1 MATFRYW
8 WLIWR
13 MWELWLLLA
22 LWGYLGYFF
31 GIIDSL
37 ASFCHFWLIWLF
49 CGINGYFQYYRQFWL
64 FSGIG
69 GDFGYFL
76 FDCFLCSLTNLR
88 FEIHSDLKYVDMKS
102 PRKLLLHRRSKKFW
116 CRSAKFWRSY
126 AQIFL
131 KCAAQSNFKMTED
144 RQRRRTK
151 NQDEGQSF
159 DILKTMIFHG
169 GRIAIHLTCE
179 ICSKMHSSPFFTVF
193 EGVSIF
199 HFALYY
205 AVFFLDQF

>member
-13 MWELWLLLA
+13 MWELWLPLA

-151 NQDEGQSF
+151 MKGKVLTFWKRWFSTVVELQSIWHVKSVVKC
-159 DILKTMIFHG
+159 IL
-169 GRIAIHLTCE
+169 LL
-179 ICSKMHSSPFFTVF
+179 FFTVF